1 MALIGS
7 ADVTAFQAVA
17 SSEPRAGDAE
27 VIDLIDRALP
37 GATAA
42 TRAVLAQT
50 GRMNRVAPEGLI
62 FRQGE
67 PPPLT
72 LMIRGFGSFRRTT
85 IDGAQHII
93 GLCAAGA
100 MFGYSAIGSINSSVD
115 AVALTRAFAVQWPG
129 REMRPL
135 VAADPGLA
143 LDVVD
148 RLAVFVNMATERVDG
163 FVFQDTRRRVLRV
176 LIDYGE
182 LFFRDPPILSRS
194 HLPSLVGTTREM
206 TGRVLRG
213 LESEGLIERV
223 GRRSLAVRSAEGLLR
238 ALAHPPGRP
247 SSAVS

>member
-7 ADVTAFQAVA
+7 ADVPASQTPV

-27 VIDLIDRALP
+27 VSDLIARALP
-37 GATAA
+37 TATAA
-42 TRAVLAQT
+42 TRAMLAQT
-50 GRMNRVAPEGLI
+50 GRLSRIAPDGLI

-67 PPPLT
+67 PPSLT
-72 LMIRGFGSFRRTT
+72 LMVRGFGAFRRTT

-93 GLCAAGA
+93 GLCAPGA
-100 MFGYSAIGSINSSVD
+100 MFGYSAIGSVNSSVD
-115 AVALTRAFAVQWPG
+115 AVALTRTFAVQWPG

-135 VAADPGLA
+135 AAADPGLA
-143 LDVVD
+143 LDVID
-148 RLAVFVNMATERVDG
+148 RMAVFVNMSIERLDG
-163 FVFQDTRRRVLRV
+163 FVYQDTRRRVLRV
-176 LIDYGE
+176 LIEYGE

-223 GRRSLAVRSAEGLLR
+223 GRRSLAVRSAEGLRR
-238 ALAHPPGRP
+238 ALAHPAGRP
-247 SSAVS
+247 SSAAS